1 MAQQALGPF
10 WTLNKDRPQNGHRFW
25 VSNSLKQHKMDAL
38 SIESMIWRF
47 PEIGVLPN
55 HLFLDE
61 IFHEMNIYKPSSY
74 WGTPMTVETIILILR
89 IRKIPGESLRHGPW
103 SHPHRWSRLGRSW
116 AACHGQTGCA
126 MVGAWLKDRQLGR
139 MAQFWILWIRQAVFW
154 KWCSWFLMIG
164 FWCFLFGVG
173 EIREVNTWA
182 IFLLENTWYWDV
194 LSSRF
199 GIDYNELT
207 SRRHCNGEGKS
218 FRKNRDLCGSW
229 TTSTQRCGENHG
241 INWFLDAIRLSLV
254 KMDQWMLP

>member
-1 MAQQALGPF
+1 
-10 WTLNKDRPQNGHRFW
+10 
-25 VSNSLKQHKMDAL
+25 MDAL

-164 FWCFLFGVG
+164 FLCFLFGVG

-182 IFLLENTWYWDV
+182 IFLLENTWYWVAD
-194 LSSRF
+194 SGS
-199 GIDYNELT
+199 ITTN
-207 SRRHCNGEGKS
+207 SRRDVTAMVKGNHSTRTGISAVRELRLPRDVGKIMAS
-218 FRKNRDLCGSW
+218 IDS
-229 TTSTQRCGENHG
+229 
-241 INWFLDAIRLSLV
+241 
-254 KMDQWMLP
+254 WMLSDSRWSKWINGCFHSSEHVLPLYRRIHVCRLMLPLGVHWW